1 MIQGGGAAGHIAYAA
16 FRTTNEG
23 TRILPVLQ
31 EALTHPLGQPIDIY
45 ASPDPYPGP
54 FTVFDRTHAYFLNWC
69 PVCGDTPTA
78 SITEVA
84 GANVARYPLVKT
96 GTQTQ
101 PLGVSFVDPR
111 LGWVLASVIRDGGQV
126 QEVFITADGG
136 RTWRSACPALGC
148 FRIQQSP

>member
-1 MIQGGGAAGHIAYAA
+1 DQGRSFNDMHPPLPQSAFTEPWTATVRCAGTEAWLMIQGGGAAGHIAYAA

-84 GANVARYPLVKT
+84 
-96 GTQTQ
+96 
-101 PLGVSFVDPR
+101 
-111 LGWVLASVIRDGGQV
+111 
-126 QEVFITADGG
+126 
-136 RTWRSACPALGC
+136 
-148 FRIQQSP
+148 